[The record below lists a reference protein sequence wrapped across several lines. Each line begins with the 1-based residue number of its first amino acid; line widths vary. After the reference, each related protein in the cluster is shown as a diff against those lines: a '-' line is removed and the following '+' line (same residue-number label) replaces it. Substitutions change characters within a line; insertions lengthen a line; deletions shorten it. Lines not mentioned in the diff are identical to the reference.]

1 MFKTLTDT
9 SKAAIFTALVLI
21 LAVAAAL
28 AINAW
33 GLASNEFAWAAVWS
47 ITPVLATLIML
58 LVVTR
63 EGYSRKGWQSLG
75 LHRLGL
81 RMWPIAFFGTLAIT
95 VAATAAVWATPL
107 ASVTAPAGGI
117 LNSAVGL
124 VIQVLILATT
134 FSLAEEIGI
143 RGYLLPKLLPLG
155 RKRALLVSGLV
166 WATWHMPLLFLTS
179 LIPVGNKVIA
189 VPAVLRR
196 RRGRKLLLRL
206 PENRLRQPVAL
217 LDRARGAQQRLGS
230 DGGLH
235 RHLLPRA
242 GQQLPSRRLRHPD
255 HRRRRP
261 RSRARQ
267 PDDAAR
273 RRQGPPRC
281 KPACARTGYPNR
293 SSRRFQAGLVMP
305 QARLRSLAGASSLET
320 AATGARAV
328 APHGGPVHGPDCAE
342 LRAIRHLP
350 AVPTSSQSTP
360 TLTGRCASCASP
372 AWLSA
377 SCTTTR

>member
-28 AINAW
+28 AINAL
-33 GLASNEFAWAAVWS
+33 GLASNEFAWGAVWS

-75 LHRLGL
+75 LGRLGL

-117 LNSAVGL
+117 INSAVGL

-134 FSLAEEIGI
+134 FALAEEIGI

-166 WATWHMPLLFLTS
+166 WATWHMPLIFLTS
-179 LIPVGNKVIA
+179 LIPVGNKVIG

-217 LDRARGAQQRLGS
+217 LDRARGAQQRLGF

-242 GQQLPSRRLRHPD
+242 GQQLPSRRLRHRD
-255 HRRRRP
+255 HRRRR
-261 RSRARQ
+261 RSE
-267 PDDAAR
+267 P
-273 RRQGPPRC
+273 C
-281 KPACARTGYPNR
+281 W
-293 SSRRFQAGLVMP
+293 SAG
-305 QARLRSLAGASSLET
+305 
-320 AATGARAV
+320 
-328 APHGGPVHGPDCAE
+328 
-342 LRAIRHLP
+342 
-350 AVPTSSQSTP
+350 
-360 TLTGRCASCASP
+360 
-372 AWLSA
+372 
-377 SCTTTR
+377 

>member
-9 SKAAIFTALVLI
+9 SKAAIFTGLVLI

-33 GLASNEFAWAAVWS
+33 GLASNEFAWATVWS

-81 RMWPIAFFGTLAIT
+81 RLWPIAFFGTLAIT

-117 LNSAVGL
+117 INSAVKL
-124 VIQVLILATT
+124 VVNVLLLATT

-166 WATWHMPLLFLTS
+166 WATWHMPLIFLTS

-189 VPAVLRR
+189 VPMFYAAIVAASFFYGYLRIVSGSLWPAAIAHAVHNSAWGLMVAFTATSYPVLVNGYLLGDSGIVITVGAALGAVLVSRMMP
-196 RRGRKLLLRL
+196 RGDDKARHDAT
-206 PENRLRQPVAL
+206 PPV
-217 LDRARGAQQRLGS
+217 
-230 DGGLH
+230 
-235 RHLLPRA
+235 
-242 GQQLPSRRLRHPD
+242 
-255 HRRRRP
+255 
-261 RSRARQ
+261 
-267 PDDAAR
+267 
-273 RRQGPPRC
+273 
-281 KPACARTGYPNR
+281 
-293 SSRRFQAGLVMP
+293 
-305 QARLRSLAGASSLET
+305 LEPVTPT
-320 AATGARAV
+320 AAAV
-328 APHGGPVHGPDCAE
+328 SRQV
-342 LRAIRHLP
+342 
-350 AVPTSSQSTP
+350 
-360 TLTGRCASCASP
+360 
-372 AWLSA
+372 
-377 SCTTTR
+377 

>member
-28 AINAW
+28 AIDAW
-33 GLASNEFAWAAVWS
+33 GLASNELAWGAVWS

-117 LNSAVGL
+117 INSSVKL
-124 VIQVLILATT
+124 VVQVLVLATT

-166 WATWHMPLLFLTS
+166 WATWHMPLLLLTS
-179 LIPVGNKVIA
+179 LIPVGNKVISVPLFYAA
-189 VPAVLRR
+189 VIAASFFYGYMRIAPGSLWPASIAHATHNSAWVLMVSFTATSYPVLVNSYLLGDSGILITAGAALGAVLVSRFARR
-196 RRGRKLLLRL
+196 D
-206 PENRLRQPVAL
+206 V
-217 LDRARGAQQRLGS
+217 DRARR
-230 DGGLH
+230 
-235 RHLLPRA
+235 
-242 GQQLPSRRLRHPD
+242 
-255 HRRRRP
+255 
-261 RSRARQ
+261 
-267 PDDAAR
+267 DAS
-273 RRQGPPRC
+273 PH
-281 KPACARTGYPNR
+281 
-293 SSRRFQAGLVMP
+293 M
-305 QARLRSLAGASSLET
+305 LEPVTPT
-320 AATGARAV
+320 AATA
-328 APHGGPVHGPDCAE
+328 
-342 LRAIRHLP
+342 
-350 AVPTSSQSTP
+350 
-360 TLTGRCASCASP
+360 ASGQV
-372 AWLSA
+372 
-377 SCTTTR
+377 

>member
-9 SKAAIFTALVLI
+9 SKAAIFTALMLI

-33 GLASNEFAWAAVWS
+33 GLAANELAWGAVWS
-47 ITPVLATLIML
+47 ITPVLATVIML

-75 LHRLGL
+75 LGRLGL

-134 FSLAEEIGI
+134 FALAEEIGI

-166 WATWHMPLLFLTS
+166 WATWHMPLIFLTS
-179 LIPVGNKVIA
+179 LIPVGNKVIGMPLFYAA
-189 VPAVLRR
+189 VVAGSFFYGYLRIASGSLWPASIAHAVHNSAWGLMVAFTATSSPVLVNNYLLGDSGIVITVGAALGAVLVSRMMP
-196 RRGRKLLLRL
+196 RGDDKARHDATS
-206 PENRLRQPVAL
+206 PV
-217 LDRARGAQQRLGS
+217 
-230 DGGLH
+230 
-235 RHLLPRA
+235 
-242 GQQLPSRRLRHPD
+242 
-255 HRRRRP
+255 
-261 RSRARQ
+261 
-267 PDDAAR
+267 
-273 RRQGPPRC
+273 
-281 KPACARTGYPNR
+281 
-293 SSRRFQAGLVMP
+293 
-305 QARLRSLAGASSLET
+305 LEPVTPT
-320 AATGARAV
+320 AAAV
-328 APHGGPVHGPDCAE
+328 SRQV
-342 LRAIRHLP
+342 
-350 AVPTSSQSTP
+350 
-360 TLTGRCASCASP
+360 
-372 AWLSA
+372 
-377 SCTTTR
+377 